1 MRFELLGPLVVK
13 DDAEMPVTVGSD
25 RARHVLTVQL
35 LHKNQPVSSVRLARL
50 LTDADLGLATGTVR
64 TYVAMLRRIP
74 SIARRLNTTS
84 SGYVLEI
91 RPGELDIDDFME
103 LSADGR
109 GALDRG
115 DPHEAVRLLS
125 TALGLWREPYL
136 RDVPP
141 PMADESVVSSLLE
154 KRRLAFENLAD
165 ARLALG
171 HHRQII
177 GELRAQVHSHPRHER
192 AWWQLMLAL
201 YRSGR
206 QGEAFEAYHRLR
218 AMLAEDY
225 GTTPGREVRELYDN
239 ILHQSVE
246 LTATRSESVPTCDRE
261 VQPDGDMSG
270 SSWVGPGNAMRVPR
284 QLPHVPG
291 RFVGR
296 GAQLE
301 VLNGLAQRA
310 VDGESTTIATI
321 SGSPGVGKSALAVY
335 AGQVVAHQFPD
346 GQLYVDL
353 RGFDASGSPAKP
365 SDALP
370 RLLNGLGVS
379 PARVPWGRPAQACL
393 YRSLLAGG
401 RYLLVIDNARDASQV
416 RQLVPGGR
424 SCLVIVTSRNT
435 MSSLVAIGG
444 AHPVT
449 LGPLGKEDAIELLA
463 ARLGRARV
471 MADPAASSELAD
483 LCDRMPLALV
493 IAAAR
498 ALGGPQQSLSSLVKE
513 LRSPRDRLSVLSTGD
528 HSGDL
533 RTVISWSYN
542 DMSGPAARL
551 FLQLGRARRGDV
563 SDVSAAACCEISV
576 PEAHRLLQELA
587 RASLIVEYAS
597 CRYRLPALIRAYA
610 TELADA
616 ESGLLPVDSLS

>member
-13 DDAEMPVTVGSD
+13 DDAGVPVTVGSD
-25 RARHVLTVQL
+25 RVRHVLTAQL
-35 LHKNQPVSSVRLARL
+35 LHKNQPVSSERLARL

-84 SGYVLEI
+84 GGYVLEI
-91 RPGELDIDDFME
+91 RPGELDIDDFMG

-109 GALDRG
+109 GALGRG
-115 DPHEAVRLLS
+115 DPHEAVRLLG
-125 TALGLWREPYL
+125 TASGLWREPYL

-141 PMADESVVSSLLE
+141 TMADEPVVSNLLE
-154 KRRLAFENLAD
+154 KRRLAFEDLAD

-192 AWWQLMLAL
+192 AWWQLMLAF

-206 QGEAFEAYHRLR
+206 QSEAFEAYHRLR

-246 LTATRSESVPTCDRE
+246 LTATRPESVPICDRE
-261 VQPDGDMSG
+261 VPPDGDVSG
-270 SSWVGPGNAMRVPR
+270 SRWVGLGNAMRVPR

-296 GAQLE
+296 GTQLA

-310 VDGESTTIATI
+310 VDGDATTIATI

-335 AGQVVAHQFPD
+335 AGQAMAHRFPD

-353 RGFDASGSPAKP
+353 RGFDASGSPVEP

-379 PARVPWGRPAQACL
+379 PARVPSGRDAQVSL

-401 RYLLVIDNARDASQV
+401 RYLLVIDNARVASQV
-416 RQLVPGGR
+416 RPLLPGGR
-424 SCLVIVTSRNT
+424 GCLVLVTSRNT

-449 LGPLGKEDAIELLA
+449 LGPLGEQDAIEVLA
-463 ARLGRARV
+463 ARVGRARV
-471 MADPAASSELAD
+471 MAEPAASSELAD

-498 ALGGPQQSLSSLVKE
+498 ALGGPRRSLSSLVEE
-513 LRSPRDRLSVLSTGD
+513 LRPPPDRLSVLSTGE

-533 RTVISWSYN
+533 RTIISWSYN
-542 DMSGPAARL
+542 DLSAPVARV
-551 FLQLGRARRGDV
+551 FLRLGRVRRDDV
-563 SDVSAAACCEISV
+563 SDVSAAALCEISV

-597 CRYRLPALIRAYA
+597 CRYRLPALVRAYA

-616 ESGLLPVDSLS
+616 VSGLSPVASLS